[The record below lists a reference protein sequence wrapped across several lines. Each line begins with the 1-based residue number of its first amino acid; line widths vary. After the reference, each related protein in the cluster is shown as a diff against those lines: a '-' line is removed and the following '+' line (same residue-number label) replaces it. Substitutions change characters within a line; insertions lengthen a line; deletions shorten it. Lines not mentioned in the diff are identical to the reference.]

1 MKIRKYIY
9 KQKWMGVKLYFF
21 RYLICLGSILDG
33 LIGIFTF
40 GIFAGKFSLMA
51 CSTYLRSLNP
61 SQIKN
66 ERA

>member
-1 MKIRKYIY
+1 
-9 KQKWMGVKLYFF
+9 MGVKLYFF